1 MANGPR
7 LVILA
12 GGKSSRLWPF
22 EDKSLIEFLGEP
34 LFLRQLRAYLELGL
48 TDVSIITNPNNEERL
63 KSLAERCQGINAEVL
78 VQREPKG
85 MGDALLQLRNRVRL
99 EASRPIYISQVHDLF
114 DADFHRAILEGSEH
128 GLADSLL
135 AAQEVTSY
143 FPGGYLMLDAD
154 GRVTGIVEKPGAG
167 NEPSNLVTLV
177 AHLHRNPGELL
188 AAIAE
193 EYGKV
198 AGPDDHYERA
208 MAQLMQ
214 RRVFRA
220 IPYRGQSRSIKF
232 PWHVLDAMDFML
244 ARIQEPRIDPAAAIA
259 SSARIKGPVVI
270 ESGARVFDGAA
281 VVGPAYVGANTII
294 GNNALVRESMI
305 GQRCVVGYST
315 EVARSYVANDVWFH
329 TNYVGDSVIDSNV
342 SFGSGAI
349 TANLRLD
356 ERSVRSTIRGQ
367 RMDTGRIKLGAM
379 VGSGTRVGVNT
390 LLMPGVK
397 VGIGSLVGPGVVM
410 KEDVPDHT
418 QVLVK
423 QELEI
428 RPSAAQAQVGD
439 RDRFRAGLGSSTVGG
454 S

>member
-34 LFLRQLRAYLELGL
+34 LFLRQLRTYLELGL
-48 TDVSIITNPNNEERL
+48 TDVSIITNPNNAERL
-63 KSLAERCQGINAEVL
+63 RSLAESCRGISAEVL

-85 MGDALLQLRNRVRL
+85 MGDALLQLKNRVQQ

-114 DADFHRAILEGSEH
+114 DTDFHRAILEANER

-135 AAQEVTSY
+135 AAQEVTAY
-143 FPGGYLMLDAD
+143 FPGGYLMLGSS

-177 AHLHRNPGELL
+177 AHLHRNPSELI
-188 AAIAE
+188 AAIEE
-193 EYGKV
+193 EYDKV
-198 AGPDDHYERA
+198 AGSDDHYERA
-208 MAQLMQ
+208 MAHLMQ
-214 RRVFRA
+214 HRVFRA
-220 IPYRGQSRSIKF
+220 IPYRGQSRSIKY
-232 PWHVLDAMDFML
+232 PWHVLDAMDFIL
-244 ARIQEPRIDPAAAIA
+244 AQIKEPRIDPDAKITA
-259 SSARIKGPVVI
+259 SANIKGPVVI

-281 VVGPAYVGANTII
+281 VVGPAYIGAGTII

-329 TNYVGDSVIDSNV
+329 TNYVGDSAIDSNV

-367 RMDTGRIKLGAM
+367 RVDTGRVKLGAM
-379 VGSGTRVGVNT
+379 VGSGTRIGVNT

-397 VGIGSLVGPGVVM
+397 IGVGSLVGPGVVM
-410 KEDVPDHT
+410 NEDVPDHT

-428 RPSAAQAQVGD
+428 RQSGVDAQAGD
-439 RDRFRAGLGSSTVGG
+439 RDRFRTGLGSHSDG
-454 S
+454 SR